1 MMHILAMV
9 SMTVDHCGAYWFR
22 DAMWMRAVG
31 RLAYPLFC
39 VLVAEGIQR
48 SHNVES
54 YIARL
59 YASAVVAQV
68 VLMLMGSGSINV
80 LFSFIGSI
88 YVIQMAGKNKM
99 KNIKDILKVVVVLI
113 MMVVVDYGLLT
124 ISIISIYYVYK
135 NSTKALVIGSLVI
148 VIYSIITNNMLQ
160 VIAVMSLIM
169 YKVMPELRIN
179 IPKTVRYAYYP
190 GHLACIA
197 LTKTIFS

>member
-1 MMHILAMV
+1 MDTVCRAEMMHILAMV

-88 YVIQMAGKNKM
+88 YVIQMAG
-99 KNIKDILKVVVVLI
+99 I
-113 MMVVVDYGLLT
+113 
-124 ISIISIYYVYK
+124 
-135 NSTKALVIGSLVI
+135 
-148 VIYSIITNNMLQ
+148 
-160 VIAVMSLIM
+160 
-169 YKVMPELRIN
+169 
-179 IPKTVRYAYYP
+179 
-190 GHLACIA
+190 
-197 LTKTIFS
+197 